1 MYKKGSVLSFIRIL
15 LTYAVCANIPPVG
28 IKKLLFLI
36 LAVSSVA
43 EARPISYSGGSTLM
57 SHSDNMRDSLYLH
70 YSPTYKYSLGLE
82 VVKDDFL
89 SSSYSYFRLTYLLN
103 RKNTQYSQRNLYFQ
117 SGISSKGIENKF
129 YGLHGDWETRR
140 WFAGFG
146 YKKVENEIIDFEDQY
161 LQIGLAPY
169 LGEYGDFHTWIMVK
183 SKKND
188 LLKNWSTFPVLKFF
202 KGNFLIEFGYNDKT
216 EWDSLLIYR
225 F

>member
-1 MYKKGSVLSFIRIL
+1 
-15 LTYAVCANIPPVG
+15 
-28 IKKLLFLI
+28 
-36 LAVSSVA
+36 
-43 EARPISYSGGSTLM
+43 M

-117 SGISSKGIENKF
+117 SGVSSKGIENKF

-169 LGEYGDFHTWIMVK
+169 L
-183 SKKND
+183 S
-188 LLKNWSTFPVLKFF
+188 
-202 KGNFLIEFGYNDKT
+202 LIH
-216 EWDSLLIYR
+216 I
-225 F
+225 